1 MSIRT
6 RAGFGLVQFLA
17 GLGGAALMVGTVIGQ
32 AGHDSAVGSKNPMA
46 AMRMIDGS
54 MSSMPA
60 MSVEGGSAA
69 SRAAGDL
76 MTMAD
81 GTTMDSSQ
89 MPARPMTDA
98 EPARSASAGRPV
110 ACRRGLCKVVLT
122 AAGADPVRV
131 LGTSVRLQA
140 VGTRQAVLIVDGQEV
155 TVRQGRAVVF
165 DNMKFDLTGIAP
177 SGRTVTVSVR
187 RVRGGAT

>member
-1 MSIRT
+1 MRIRT
-6 RAGFGLVQFLA
+6 RAGFGVVQFLA

-32 AGHDSAVGSKNPMA
+32 AGHDSAAGSENPLA

-60 MSVEGGSAA
+60 MSMEGGSTA
-69 SRAAGDL
+69 SSAAGDL
-76 MTMAD
+76 MTTAD

-89 MPARPMTDA
+89 MPARPMSDP
-98 EPARSASAGRPV
+98 EPARSASAGHPV
-110 ACRRGLCKVVLT
+110 ACSRGLCKVVLT
-122 AAGADPVRV
+122 AAAADPVRV

-140 VGTRQAVLIVDGQEV
+140 VGTRQAVLIVDEREL

-177 SGRTVTVSVR
+177 SGRTVTVFVR

>member
-1 MSIRT
+1 
-6 RAGFGLVQFLA
+6 
-17 GLGGAALMVGTVIGQ
+17 
-32 AGHDSAVGSKNPMA
+32 
-46 AMRMIDGS
+46 
-54 MSSMPA
+54 
-60 MSVEGGSAA
+60 
-69 SRAAGDL
+69 
-76 MTMAD
+76 
-81 GTTMDSSQ
+81 
-89 MPARPMTDA
+89 
-98 EPARSASAGRPV
+98 
-110 ACRRGLCKVVLT
+110 VLT

-155 TVRQGRAVVF
+155 TVRQGRAVIF

>member
-1 MSIRT
+1 MRIRT
-6 RAGFGLVQFLA
+6 HAGFGVVQFLA
-17 GLGGAALMVGTVIGQ
+17 CLGGAALMVGTVIGQ
-32 AGHDSAVGSKNPMA
+32 AGQGSVTGSKNPMA

-60 MSVEGGSAA
+60 MTGEGGSTT

-89 MPARPMTDA
+89 MPARPMPDS
-98 EPARSASAGRPV
+98 EPARSVSAGHSV
-110 ACRRGLCKVVLT
+110 ACSRGLCKVVLT
-122 AAGADPVRV
+122 AAAADPVRV

-140 VGTRQAVLIVDGQEV
+140 IGTRQAVLIVGGRKL
-155 TVRQGRAVVF
+155 TVRQGRAVFF